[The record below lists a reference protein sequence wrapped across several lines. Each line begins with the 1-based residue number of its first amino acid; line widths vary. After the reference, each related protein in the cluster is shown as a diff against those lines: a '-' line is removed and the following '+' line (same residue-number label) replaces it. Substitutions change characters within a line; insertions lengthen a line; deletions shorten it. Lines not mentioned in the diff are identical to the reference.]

1 MTNSQQQTIASKIAA
16 QPAFQAGIIF
26 IFGALLSLLDLGS
39 NASGVSSSTQNSSW
53 ILMTACI
60 LFYALCSSIFSL
72 KASQPNRYWRK
83 AIFSFIGLMIA
94 SALLATLL
102 SGQSIDEAGS
112 FRWLFVV
119 LAIGYLVFLSIV
131 RLMKTIVDIAIKQ
144 DDKLRGE

>member
-1 MTNSQQQTIASKIAA
+1 MTNDSTSTIADRITR
-16 QPAFQAGIIF
+16 QPAFQAMIIF
-26 IFGALLSLLDLGS
+26 VFGVLLTLIDKGS
-39 NASGVSSSTQNSSW
+39 NASGVGESTQNTPW

-60 LFYALCSSIFSL
+60 LFYALCSSILSL
-72 KASQPNRYWRK
+72 NAHDPNRYWRD
-83 AIFSFIGLMIA
+83 AIFSFVGLMIA
-94 SALLATLL
+94 SALIAMLI

-131 RLMKTIVDIAIKQ
+131 RLMKRIVDIAIKQ